1 MGEIYIRNIFG
12 WDHFYVYLAG
22 PIDFD
27 PAGGAVWRLKWTQ
40 GLIEMGLPETHI
52 LSPTKKP
59 LAGATFNLDNEAE
72 IAADCRSRQDWDGIE
87 EIIGQI
93 AHIDLRLVD
102 KSDLI
107 LVHFPLDKDGKRVFT
122 VGTIHE
128 IVVARQQRKPVYVVW
143 EGGKETASGWLM
155 WLVGHRNIFGTFED
169 LMKHLKSVAD
179 GKAAYNAKDWLL
191 LDFDKTVKERD
202 GVNWHK

>member
-1 MGEIYIRNIFG
+1 MSKNYIRNIFG
-12 WDHFYVYLAG
+12 WDHFYVYLCG

-27 PAGGAVWRLKWTQ
+27 PEKSSIWRLEWTK
-40 GLIEMGLPETHI
+40 GLIELGLPPTHI

-59 LAGATFNLDNEAE
+59 LAGVTFNLDNEAALCAE
-72 IAADCRSRQDWDGIE
+72 KRACQDWEGLVGIVS
-87 EIIGQI
+87 QI

-107 LVHFPLDKDGKRVFT
+107 LAHFPLDNDGKRVFT

-143 EGGKETASGWLM
+143 EGGKATASGWLM
-155 WLVGHRNIFGTFED
+155 WLVGHQNIFGTFEE
-169 LMKHLKSVAD
+169 LMKHLRDVAN
-179 GKAAYNAKDWLL
+179 GEAAYNAKDWLL
-191 LDFDKTVKERD
+191 LDLDKHVKER
-202 GVNWHK
+202 